1 MRMNKMR
8 EILKKK
14 KDGLFAS
21 GGILGAISAF
31 IGASCCVLPL
41 LLFQAGVSSAA
52 IAQLGFFARN
62 RDEFLIGSLIL
73 VIAGMVAAFWGG
85 RRPRPRTLVIFAFA
99 LLFIVLT
106 YNIPYHER
114 ELLIFFGFRQG

>member
-1 MRMNKMR
+1 MHK
-8 EILKKK
+8 ILKKK
-14 KDGLFAS
+14 KNGLFAG

-52 IAQLGFFARN
+52 IAQLGFFARY
-62 RDEFLIGSLIL
+62 REEFLFGSLAL
-73 VIAGMVAAFWGG
+73 VIAGIVASFWGG
-85 RRPRPRTLVIFAFA
+85 RRPSVRTLVIFAIA
-99 LLFIVLT
+99 LIFIGLA
-106 YNIPYHER
+106 YIIPYHER